1 MELPVL
7 SVQVV
12 RYTAKQIEE
21 QESSSAPAY
30 AELFSTKQLPLLPI
44 KLVHY
49 KAEDIEEEIGEGD
62 FFGPTSAPTC
72 AQLFPEYNVC
82 QLCKDIGCGCNTLL
96 VLLAQWRAQE
106 KAHKERLDRLVHTW
120 KEQQTAE

>member
-1 MELPVL
+1 MEFSVL

-30 AELFSTKQLPLLPI
+30 AELFSVKQLPLLPI
-44 KLVHY
+44 KLVQY
-49 KAEDIEEEIGEGD
+49 KAEEIEEED
-62 FFGPTSAPTC
+62 FFFPTSAPTC

-82 QLCKDIGCGCNTLL
+82 QLCKDIAMNCCCD
-96 VLLAQWRAQE
+96 
-106 KAHKERLDRLVHTW
+106 K
-120 KEQQTAE
+120 

>member
-1 MELPVL
+1 MEFPVL

-49 KAEDIEEEIGEGD
+49 KAEDIGEEIGEGD

-82 QLCKDIGCGCNTLL
+82 QLCK
-96 VLLAQWRAQE
+96 VY
-106 KAHKERLDRLVHTW
+106 RLRL
-120 KEQQTAE
+120 